1 MLQGRSERHAPP
13 AHREYSRGGL
23 RCSHLAQLRPEV
35 MIRDTS

>member
-13 AHREYSRGGL
+13 ARQTHAVDYGALISR
-23 RCSHLAQLRPEV
+23 SVRPEV